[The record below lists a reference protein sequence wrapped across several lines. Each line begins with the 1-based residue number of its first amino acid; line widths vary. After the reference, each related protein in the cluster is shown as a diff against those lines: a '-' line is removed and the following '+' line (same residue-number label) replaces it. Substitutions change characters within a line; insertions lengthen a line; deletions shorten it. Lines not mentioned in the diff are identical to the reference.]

1 MPSEYLTK
9 NEIDAALLVRM
20 DEFNAQQQPRMSWPA
35 ATVVARAYLDQ
46 LNRSQG
52 HLGGERRRGE
62 VGAGQGRQDQAGP
75 NSKAALDSIDA
86 RRHERRGRRRSA
98 RGRDA
103 MRLKALAATMKGR
116 TAALR

>member
-1 MPSEYLTK
+1 
-9 NEIDAALLVRM
+9 M
-20 DEFNAQQQPRMSWPA
+20 DEFNAQQQPKHRPGRR

-46 LNRSQG
+46 LNRSKG
-52 HLGGERRRGE
+52 ISAARAAE
-62 VGAGQGRQDQAGP
+62 VKSALDKADKTRPGP

-86 RRHERRGRRRSA
+86 VATSVEADAAGAS
-98 RGRDA
+98 GRDA